1 MDSSFAPASRKT
13 IAKSLQKN
21 FFSFSYS
28 TNESGKKYKFLGLE
42 AGLEG
47 CGGVNGGAGRGA
59 GVGGGWGVPYSDA
72 FLQPVSK
79 KIHPG
84 KNSSFAWCGALKQP
98 DTTNKNVF
106 ACQGVCVVPSEV
118 HCCAE

>member
-1 MDSSFAPASRKT
+1 MRA
-13 IAKSLQKN
+13 
-21 FFSFSYS
+21 
-28 TNESGKKYKFLGLE
+28 EKKETFLGLQ

-47 CGGVNGGAGRGA
+47 GEN
-59 GVGGGWGVPYSDA
+59 PYSDA

-106 ACQGVCVVPSEV
+106 ACQGVCVVPSV
-118 HCCAE
+118 LHCCAE

>member
-1 MDSSFAPASRKT
+1 MRAE
-13 IAKSLQKN
+13 KN
-21 FFSFSYS
+21 KHFW
-28 TNESGKKYKFLGLE
+28 GYKQDWKG
-42 AGLEG
+42 
-47 CGGVNGGAGRGA
+47 
-59 GVGGGWGVPYSDA
+59 GGGWGGVPYSDA